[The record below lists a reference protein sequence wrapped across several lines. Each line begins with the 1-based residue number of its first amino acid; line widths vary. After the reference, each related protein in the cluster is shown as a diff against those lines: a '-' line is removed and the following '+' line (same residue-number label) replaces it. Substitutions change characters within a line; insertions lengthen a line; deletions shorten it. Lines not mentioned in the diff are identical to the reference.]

1 MSQGAEL
8 LRALEPPVRPAG
20 SPAPSVKPASPIER
34 RSFDE
39 LLRDAAAAAEST
51 RAEPIRISAHALK
64 RLEQMGIELNDGELQ
79 AIGEATDLAA
89 AKGARESLMLMER
102 LGLIVNIPN
111 RTVITALNEQRM
123 NEGIITQIDSTVW
136 VKPSAEDSAAGPL
149 EPT

>member
-20 SPAPSVKPASPIER
+20 SPAPSVKPTAPIER
-34 RSFDE
+34 RSFDD
-39 LLRDAAAAAEST
+39 LLRDAASAAGST
-51 RAEPIRISAHALK
+51 QVEPVRISAHALK
-64 RLEQMGIELNDGELQ
+64 RLEQMGVELNDGELQ

-123 NEGIITQIDSTVW
+123 SEGIITQIDSTVW
-136 VKPSAEDSAAGPL
+136 VKPSADAPAATPVD
-149 EPT
+149 